1 MDRVHEAGMKEFF
14 RKNLSVI
21 GLAALLAVYQVADS
35 SIGIGLLS
43 DMVTIMIFAILAL
56 GLNVTVGFVG
66 LLNLCCAAF
75 FAIGAYTAGILTS
88 PIYPY
93 QLSFWSV
100 LVVAPFVAAAAGMLL
115 GAPSLRLRGDYLAI
129 VTLGFGEMLQV
140 TLKNLESVT
149 QGTKGINPVAAPTV
163 GAREFY
169 SADIEFWFYL
179 AAGALILVVWILRN
193 LERSRIGRAWVAVR
207 EDELA
212 AGSIGINPFRAKM
225 AAFAIGSAIAGFAG
239 VLHAGYLQST
249 TEPGNFDFVLSV
261 MVLCMV
267 VIGGLG
273 SIYGTLLG
281 AALIMGID
289 RVLLPR
295 VTDWM
300 RGAPGGSTSFF
311 LDFNNWK
318 WALFGLALV
327 VMTRIRPEGLLPSK
341 RLRLELRK
349 TKNAGDE

>member
-1 MDRVHEAGMKEFF
+1 
-14 RKNLSVI
+14 
-21 GLAALLAVYQVADS
+21 
-35 SIGIGLLS
+35 
-43 DMVTIMIFAILAL
+43 
-56 GLNVTVGFVG
+56 
-66 LLNLCCAAF
+66 
-75 FAIGAYTAGILTS
+75 
-88 PIYPY
+88 
-93 QLSFWSV
+93 
-100 LVVAPFVAAAAGMLL
+100 
-115 GAPSLRLRGDYLAI
+115 
-129 VTLGFGEMLQV
+129 
-140 TLKNLESVT
+140 
-149 QGTKGINPVAAPTV
+149 
-163 GAREFY
+163 
-169 SADIEFWFYL
+169 
-179 AAGALILVVWILRN
+179 
-193 LERSRIGRAWVAVR
+193 
-207 EDELA
+207 
-212 AGSIGINPFRAKM
+212 
-225 AAFAIGSAIAGFAG
+225 
-239 VLHAGYLQST
+239 
-249 TEPGNFDFVLSV
+249 